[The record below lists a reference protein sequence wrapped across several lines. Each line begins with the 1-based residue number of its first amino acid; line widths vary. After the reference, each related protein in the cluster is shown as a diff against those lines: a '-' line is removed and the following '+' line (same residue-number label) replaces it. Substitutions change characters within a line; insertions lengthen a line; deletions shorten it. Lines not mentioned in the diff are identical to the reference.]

1 MKLKALADIVQRING
16 WFSRQNNT
24 MVMYILPVPVP
35 VPVPQDD
42 ERLNKGRSVKM
53 PILIIF
59 LKTIFFFFSSCF

>member
-1 MKLKALADIVQRING
+1 MKFKPLADIVQRING

-35 VPVPQDD
+35 EPQDD